1 MLNHALLFVYN
12 KVVTEIQMLFI
23 RYFFLFFG
31 FFFFVFEAAARL
43 AFAAA

>member
-1 MLNHALLFVYN
+1 MLYFFVYN

-23 RYFFLFFG
+23 RYFFLPDS
-31 FFFFVFEAAARL
+31 FFFFVLEAAARL